1 MKEKEQSLIHVKI
14 DYMDA
19 VQSKKDLLASE
30 REFIRVLRIIKKYSL
45 LRKEEL
51 TLRLKMQSKIKTLK
65 INLGRLGEILP
76 RVKIPTILKRDEIEE
91 EKAEF
96 SPGIFQR
103 LRILIEQEEPKDK
116 DLESQLREI
125 QERLR
130 KLG

>member
-14 DYMDA
+14 DYMEA

-30 REFIRVLRIIKKYSL
+30 GDFIRVLKIIKKYTL

-51 TLRLKMQSKIKTLK
+51 NTRLRMQNKIKSLK
-65 INLGRLGEILP
+65 INIGRLNEILP
-76 RVKIPTILKRDEIEE
+76 KVKIPSILKKN
-91 EKAEF
+91 EKEK
-96 SPGIFQR
+96 PVQIK
-103 LRILIEQEEPKDK
+103 QETKDK

>member
-14 DYMDA
+14 DYMEA

-30 REFIRVLRIIKKYSL
+30 RDFIRILKIIKKYSL

-51 TLRLKMQSKIKTLK
+51 TLRLRMQSKIKALK
-65 INLGRLGEILP
+65 INLGRLSEILP
-76 RVKIPTILKRDEIEE
+76 KVKIPSILKKNEIEE
-91 EKAEF
+91 EK
-96 SPGIFQR
+96 PLKIK
-103 LRILIEQEEPKDK
+103 QEAKDK

-130 KLG
+130 KLE